1 MNADVEAEVE
11 PDFEP
16 SAGAIR
22 QAVSICNAR
31 GLHARPSAAISMLVG
46 NFDAHVTISASGE
59 VAEADSIMDL
69 LMLGA
74 GPGSRVVLAAEGI
87 EAAEAVAA
95 LAAFIERG
103 FDETPRSGGD

>member
-1 MNADVEAEVE
+1 MQGQAEFEPDVEL
-11 PDFEP
+11 
-16 SAGAIR
+16 GTIR

-31 GLHARPSAAISMLVG
+31 GLHARPSAAISKLVG
-46 NFDAHVTISASGE
+46 NFDAHVTISASGQ

-74 GPGSRVVLAAEGI
+74 GPGSRVVLAAEGG